1 MKRAIIDLNLDPRVY
16 TISNFLSPMECK
28 AIIAR
33 ARGEN
38 MDRAK
43 VSGPEKGV
51 VSKARTNDVCWIDH
65 NFDIAFSRIGRRI
78 AGLVGMP
85 LSHAESFQVIR
96 YSPGAEYKGHFDAFD
111 PTTDTGKRNWL
122 RGGQRLITALGYL
135 NHVEEGGETR
145 FSKLDMSVEPE
156 PGKLL
161 VFHNCEPGSIRK
173 HPQSLHA
180 GCPVIKGEKWAFNL
194 WFRSRSREE
203 HSHEPTKAELAQ
215 FTKSASTQA

>member
-28 AIIAR
+28 AVIAR
-33 ARGEN
+33 AKSKN

-65 NFDIAFSRIGRRI
+65 NFDVAFSRIGRRV

-96 YSPGAEYKGHFDAFD
+96 YSPGAEYRGHFDAFD
-111 PTTDTGKRNWL
+111 PTTETGERNWGK
-122 RGGQRLITALGYL
+122 GGQRLITALGYL

-145 FSKLDMSVEPE
+145 FNKLDMSVAPE

-161 VFHNCEPGSIRK
+161 VFHNCEPGTIRK
-173 HPQSLHA
+173 HPLSLHA
-180 GCPVIKGEKWAFNL
+180 GCPVVKGEKWAFNL
-194 WFRSRSREE
+194 WFRARSREE
-203 HSHEPTKAELAQ
+203 KNQAPTEAELAQ
-215 FTKSASTQA
+215 FSEPASA